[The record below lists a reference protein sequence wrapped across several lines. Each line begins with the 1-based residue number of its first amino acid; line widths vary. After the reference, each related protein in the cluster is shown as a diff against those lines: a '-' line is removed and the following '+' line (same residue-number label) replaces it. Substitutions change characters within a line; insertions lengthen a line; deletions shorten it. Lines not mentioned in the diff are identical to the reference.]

1 LLISEHGVSDAPLTW
16 LTLPGTNDGRFG
28 LFPLTV
34 SHILGMRPSMKHQTI
49 KTRLV
54 AALLVAVAIVGL
66 SAFAVHAPTQNQDS
80 LALSLKSIQTDKVT
94 TLYAGTVPSC
104 NWFVEMVL
112 AGTSESKAAAENLK
126 TVAATL

>member
-1 LLISEHGVSDAPLTW
+1 
-16 LTLPGTNDGRFG
+16 
-28 LFPLTV
+28 
-34 SHILGMRPSMKHQTI
+34 MKHQTAI
-49 KTRLV
+49 RTRLV
-54 AALLVAVAIVGL
+54 AALLVVVAVIGL

-80 LALSLKSIQTDKVT
+80 LGLSLKSIQTDKAT
-94 TLYAGTVPSC
+94 TLYANSAPDC